1 MKKKERVLKIIS
13 NLKQTLKSF
22 KGSAETVRSTS
33 SAYQPARA
41 TKKML
46 NKKIEELQE
55 KYKNQ

>member
-1 MKKKERVLKIIS
+1 MKKKERMLKIIS

-41 TKKML
+41 TKKM
-46 NKKIEELQE
+46 
-55 KYKNQ
+55 

>member
-1 MKKKERVLKIIS
+1 MEKKERMLEIIS
-13 NLKQTLKSF
+13 NLKQTLKSL
-22 KGSAETVRSTS
+22 GDSAETVQSTS
-33 SAYQPARA
+33 SAYQPSRA